1 MLRFEL
7 GQLSM
12 REKIHVKKLNFIY
25 HLKNLNS
32 ESLGHEFYTLQ
43 VRHRFPG
50 LVNECRSLLKHYQLP
65 DIIDGNHVFTKNSWK
80 VLVKK
85 SVKKKSEDLI
95 KKEISSYSKLSKSEL
110 KSDELEMKNYVKS
123 MSLRNTRTM
132 FRIRS
137 QMTDVKSKIK
147 CKILK

>member
-1 MLRFEL
+1 MLKPGKKIDTKTEEKLENLQNYMFRSLFAVPKSTPKPMLRFEL

-12 REKIHVKKLNFIY
+12 RDKIHVKKLNFIY

-32 ESLGHEFYTLQ
+32 ENLGHEFYTLQ

-65 DIIDGNHVFTKNSWK
+65 DIIDGNYVFTKNSWK

-85 SVKKKSEDLI
+85 SVKKK
-95 KKEISSYSKLSKSEL
+95 
-110 KSDELEMKNYVKS
+110 
-123 MSLRNTRTM
+123 
-132 FRIRS
+132 
-137 QMTDVKSKIK
+137 
-147 CKILK
+147 